1 MSGSPI
7 HFGTSGWRGIIA
19 DEFTFANVRIAVTA
33 IAQHV
38 GAQHKSPTV
47 LVAHDTRFFSEE
59 FARTALEIL
68 AEQKID
74 AFLCEG
80 FTPTPTVAYELRR
93 RKADGAINFTASHN
107 PSAYHGLKFSGP
119 KGGPA
124 LPEVTRDIEARVA
137 KLDAAK
143 FTAAP
148 EVHNRRS
155 ASFKSIAPR
164 EPYLQRLN
172 ELVRFDVI
180 AKGHLR
186 IAFDALHGCAA
197 GYLDAAL
204 AEHGIKCSGLREN
217 RDVLFDGTGPDVSE
231 ENLKPLREL
240 VREQKFQ
247 VGLAADGDADRFGTV
262 DSDGTFISPNHILAL
277 VYDYLVESRG
287 WQLGAARSVATS
299 HFIDAVARLHGLPIR
314 QTPVG
319 FKYLGELIDEG
330 TTALSGEESSG
341 LTIHTHVPEKDGIL
355 ACLLVAEMTAA
366 RGESLGAQI
375 SSLFRRVGCEFW
387 PVRTNLH
394 LTPEIQQ
401 RTVDRLKQDYSQFL
415 GRKVKDLDRTDGL
428 KLEFD
433 DGSWALMRLSGTEPL
448 LRLYTEASTQRASQ
462 KLADDARNW
471 ILECAAS
478 GKN

>member
-1 MSGSPI
+1 MSASQI

-33 IAQHV
+33 IAAHV
-38 GAQHKSPTV
+38 RAQHESPTL
-47 LVAHDTRFFSEE
+47 LVAHDTRFLSEE
-59 FARTALEIL
+59 FARTAMDIL
-68 AEQKID
+68 AAQKID
-74 AFLCEG
+74 ALLCEG

-107 PSAYHGLKFSGP
+107 PSPYHGLKFSGP

-124 LPEVTRDIEARVA
+124 LPEVTRDIEARAA
-137 KLDAAK
+137 KLDPAK
-143 FTAAP
+143 FAATP
-148 EVHNRRS
+148 EVHNRRE
-155 ASFKSIAPR
+155 AGFKRISPR
-164 EPYLQRLN
+164 DPFLQRLN

-180 AKGHLR
+180 AKAKLR

-204 AEHGIKCSGLREN
+204 AAHGIVCRALREN

-231 ENLKPLREL
+231 ENLKPLRDL
-240 VREQKFQ
+240 VREQKLQ
-247 VGLAADGDADRFGTV
+247 VGLATDGDADRFGIV
-262 DSDGTFISPNHILAL
+262 DSDGAFISPNHILAL
-277 VYDYLVESRG
+277 VYDYLVESRD
-287 WQLGAARSVATS
+287 WRLGAGRSVATS
-299 HFIDAVARLHGLPIR
+299 HFIDAVALLHGLPIK

-319 FKYLGELIDEG
+319 FKYLGELIEEG

-366 RGESLGAQI
+366 RGESLSAQI
-375 SSLFRRVGCEFW
+375 KSLFRRVGCEFW

-401 RTVDRLKQDYSQFL
+401 RAVERLKRDYSQFL
-415 GRKVKDLDRTDGL
+415 GRKVKSLDRTDGL
-428 KLEFD
+428 KLEFE

-448 LRLYTEASTQRASQ
+448 LRLYTEANTQRASQ

-471 ILECAAS
+471 IFESAAS